1 MLVIGLLIWAM
12 STYLLY
18 SFISAPLLIENKSKE
33 LRPQVEWIAERSGKY
48 FLTHDPL
55 VENLVEIS
63 DNFFSVWTMIIVGDL
78 IKYTPLPQEL
88 SKETQREIHQQ
99 VQALHNANIQG
110 NLEKDYGIIRI
121 EATKSDYL
129 YVLSDIRSDLISDPS
144 TPPLGS
150 AIIIQ
155 PMADFDLGMQSLNL
169 ALLISS
175 MICFVILLF
184 PIFFLT
190 RKIIMPI
197 IAIRRVALSITEGNF
212 SDQVEV
218 DPRRND
224 EISDLAH
231 AINHMSDT
239 LENSLSEL
247 SLERNQLKEIINGIS
262 EGIIAVDIDN
272 NIIQINE
279 VIWRLFQRDPQYYSA
294 EEILKI
300 NQINGFFEEC
310 FEKEEPVIDIIA
322 LHDDK
327 RIIQVSINPIYDH
340 NQGITAAVGLF
351 RDITKSERLEQ
362 TRRDYIANVSHEL
375 RTPITA
381 MRALIEP
388 LRDGMVKTEEDKQRY
403 YTIILHETLRL
414 SRLINDMLELSR
426 LQSGTTYIEQ
436 GPINLNI
443 FLKGLSKHFSFIAE
457 ERGKIF
463 RTENLD
469 IELPLV
475 WGNEDRIEQILMT
488 YIDNA
493 LKFTEDDGVIIL
505 RVKALE
511 EQLQIE
517 IEDNGSGISAEDIPY
532 VFERFYK
539 ADKAHDGEGTGLG
552 LSIAKALAEQLNM
565 TVSVRSIKGEGSIF
579 ALGINY
585 VSDVMR
591 RETHIKEVYDLFETD
606 LFDKKAEQLEDLH
619 RPATEEKPSK
629 EREDGHI

>member
-1 MLVIGLLIWAM
+1 MLIIGLLIWAM
-12 STYLLY
+12 STYVLY
-18 SFISAPLLIENKSKE
+18 SYISAPLLVENKSKE
-33 LRPQVEWIAERSGKY
+33 LMPQVEWIAERSGKY
-48 FLTHDPL
+48 FLTRDPL

-63 DNFFSVWTMIIVGDL
+63 DNFFSVWTMIIIGDV
-78 IKYTPLPQEL
+78 IKYTPLPSEL
-88 SKETQREIHQQ
+88 SHATQKELHRQ
-99 VQALHNANIQG
+99 VRSLHTDNIQG
-110 NLEKDYGIIRI
+110 RLNKDYGIIRI
-121 EATKSDYL
+121 EETKSDYL
-129 YVLSDIRSDLISDPS
+129 YVLADIRSDLVGDAS
-144 TPPLGS
+144 TPPLGT

-155 PMADFDLGMQSLNL
+155 PMADFDLGVQSLNL

-175 MICFVILLF
+175 LICFVILLF
-184 PIFFLT
+184 PIVFMT

-197 IAIRRVALSITEGNF
+197 IGIRRVALSITEGNF
-212 SDQVEV
+212 NDQVLV

-239 LENSLSEL
+239 LNNSLSEL

-262 EGIIAVDIDN
+262 EGIIAVDIDS

-279 VIWRLFQRDPQYYSA
+279 VIWRLFQRDPEYYSA
-294 EEILKI
+294 EEILKLNEI
-300 NQINGFFEEC
+300 NSFFEEC
-310 FEKEEPVIDIIA
+310 FKTEEPVTDIIA
-322 LHDDK
+322 LADDK

-340 NQGITAAVGLF
+340 NHEISAAVGLF

-388 LRDGMVKTEEDKQRY
+388 LRDGMVKSEDDRQRY
-403 YTIILHETLRL
+403 YNIIFHETLRL

-443 FLKGLSKHFSFIAE
+443 FLRGLCSHFSFIAE
-457 ERGKIF
+457 ERGRKLK
-463 RTENLD
+463 TENLD
-469 IELPLV
+469 EELPLV

-493 LKFTEDDGVIIL
+493 LKFTEENGLIIL
-505 RVKALE
+505 RVLPLNQ
-511 EQLQIE
+511 QLQIE
-517 IEDNGSGISAEDIPY
+517 IEDNGSGIAAEDIPY

-539 ADKAHDGEGTGLG
+539 ADKAHDEEGTGLG

-565 TVSVRSIKGEGSIF
+565 TVSVRSVKGEGSVF

-591 RETHIKEVYDLFETD
+591 TERHIKEVYDFFETD
-606 LFDKKAEQLEDLH
+606 LFEKKPEQVKEEGEASDNDKE
-619 RPATEEKPSK
+619 SK
-629 EREDGHI
+629 ESEVEP